1 MSDSSRVP
9 IDYKEWGDFLREV
22 DRRLP
27 NPIALHCL
35 GGFVLRVI
43 YDIPRHTGDL
53 DYLDTVPSAAKSQ
66 LSEIAG
72 PESHLARRYGLHI
85 HFAGVIDMPEN
96 YASRLIDITH
106 NLKKLSLLVPEVYD
120 LLLSKLTRNSPKDR
134 EDIKYLIQRER
145 LAFDKLR
152 FRFDTEMRP
161 ATGSRERHELT
172 IELWQDFFTD

>member
-1 MSDSSRVP
+1 MSDQSRTP

-22 DRRLP
+22 DARLHG
-27 NPIALHCL
+27 PIALHCL

-53 DYLDTVPSAAKSQ
+53 DYLDAVPSAAKSQ
-66 LSEIAG
+66 LAEMAG
-72 PESHLARRYGLHI
+72 PESRLARKYGLHI
-85 HFAGVIDMPEN
+85 HFTGAVDMPEN
-96 YASRLIDITH
+96 YASRLIDITY

-145 LAFDKLR
+145 LVFDKLR
-152 FRFDTEMRP
+152 SRFDTEMRP
-161 ATGSRERHELT
+161 ATGIRERHELT